1 MVVFVVP
8 CVVYAFFVVFVVFVV
23 FAVFVVFFAVF
34 VVVFFVFVVFVV
46 FVVFLVFVPR
56 LVIVFVATIVT
67 IVTIVAVVVSIKTTT
82 ITHILPYATTS
93 RVASKTCSGTHTLNI
108 VAHVNLHALSWDSG
122 LKGTGEAYCC
132 YVQIYC
138 PMVVLQ
144 SIGTTAILNTPL
156 C

>member
-8 CVVYAFFVVFVVFVV
+8 CVVYAFFVVFVV

-46 FVVFLVFVPR
+46 FLVFLVFVPR
-56 LVIVFVATIVT
+56 LVIVFVAT